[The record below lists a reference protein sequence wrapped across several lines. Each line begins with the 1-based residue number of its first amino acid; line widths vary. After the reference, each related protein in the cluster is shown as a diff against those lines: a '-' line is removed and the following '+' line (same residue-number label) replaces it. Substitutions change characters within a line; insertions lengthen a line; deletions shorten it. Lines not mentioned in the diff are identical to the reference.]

1 MNETESTLNIRL
13 EVVVTDE
20 NINDIMAC
28 ALEGGINYWADDAQ
42 VIEEYHGNNEYE
54 HFLNNGKLAIHL
66 IEGPIEKH
74 GPEWCELDKKR
85 FINGLRK
92 YLQDPLA
99 PYYILCY
106 NDAYHRL
113 EIDTGKADA
122 VVCDMIFQYAL
133 FDEIVFS

>member
-42 VIEEYHGNNEYE
+42 VIEEYRGNNEYE

-74 GPEWCELDKKR
+74 GPEWYELDKKR

-92 YLQDPLA
+92 YLQDPSRPITSCVTMTPITDLKLI
-99 PYYILCY
+99 PVKLTPSYV
-106 NDAYHRL
+106 
-113 EIDTGKADA
+113 T
-122 VVCDMIFQYAL
+122 
-133 FDEIVFS
+133 